1 MASARARVSTLPLSS
16 SALRSGVLGYR
27 EILTVERL
35 LQPVRDL
42 RAAHDLQRHELE
54 DGAMGGRD
62 FGQGPAADQEGHLP
76 RCGLLARGEADQ
88 AFFDLPQVH
97 AVHAQHPA
105 GGGEELAGQQR
116 LGELEGD
123 QVGLLAQPRR
133 DDEGHAQ
140 LLAEDLVDEGD
151 ERHVVEAHPDGIAG
165 EVLAQAIRDSLR
177 HGVLDDDARRAGDA
191 QPEARVLHRRR
202 DRLQARRGRGQRPGW
217 PGAAPETARP
227 PRSRIR
233 SRDRRT
239 AGWERGG
246 GGGAFISGS

>member
-1 MASARARVSTLPLSS
+1 
-16 SALRSGVLGYR
+16 
-27 EILTVERL
+27 
-35 LQPVRDL
+35 
-42 RAAHDLQRHELE
+42 
-54 DGAMGGRD
+54 MGGRD

-76 RCGLLARGEADQ
+76 RCGLLARGEAQDQ

-105 GGGEELAGQQR
+105 GGGEELAGRQR
-116 LGELEGD
+116 LGELQRD

-191 QPEARVLHRRR
+191 RPGAGLLRRR
-202 DRLQARRGRGQRPGW
+202 GGLVHARRGRGQRPGR
-217 PGAAPETARP
+217 PERLRKRLDLHGRASARETGEQQGGNEAEAEGFHFRVVIPAA
-227 PRSRIR
+227 
-233 SRDRRT
+233 T
-239 AGWERGG
+239 AGTTFSRRP
-246 GGGAFISGS
+246 S